1 MSDTENNSWT
11 HLEGPTSVEADDNSD
26 SAWPI
31 LLMKFGESGEPG
43 FDDSV
48 TSLVRSPGA
57 FGHNNSVMVNWTTY
71 RSETG
76 ELLAIH
82 ANYAID
88 ESDPD
93 FDKIKERPYML
104 MVNPSHRRKGIGSIV
119 GQFVYDRYVDKH
131 GGPPNTDA
139 LYHDVPMS
147 TIGAAWLNDFWT
159 T

>member
-1 MSDTENNSWT
+1 MSNIENNSWT
-11 HLEGPTSVEADDNSD
+11 HLESSIIDESNDTDSVWSFFL
-26 SAWPI
+26 S
-31 LLMKFGESGEPG
+31 KFGESGEPG

-48 TSLVRSPGA
+48 TSPVRSPGA

-76 ELLAIH
+76 ELLAVH
-82 ANYAID
+82 GNYAID

-104 MVNPSHRRKGIGSIV
+104 VVSASHRRKGIGSIV

-139 LYHDVPMS
+139 LYLNVPIT